1 MRRGGKGGLIFFSAE
16 SIDRNMA
23 ESGKGTLSNEYKF
36 RISGDVIRILVIV
49 EFRGIVLTDLTAF
62 LSFQR
67 DGLKIL
73 KFVL

>member
-1 MRRGGKGGLIFFSAE
+1 
-16 SIDRNMA
+16 MA
-23 ESGKGTLSNEYKF
+23 ESGKGTLSNECKF

>member
-23 ESGKGTLSNEYKF
+23 ESGKGTFLSNECKF

-49 EFRGIVLTDLTAF
+49 EFRENCTY
-62 LSFQR
+62 
-67 DGLKIL
+67 
-73 KFVL
+73 

>member
-1 MRRGGKGGLIFFSAE
+1 MRRGGKGEGAYFLFRR
-16 SIDRNMA
+16 IDR
-23 ESGKGTLSNEYKF
+23 SKYDGKETLSNECKF

-67 DGLKIL
+67 GGLKIL

>member
-23 ESGKGTLSNEYKF
+23 ESGKGTFLSNECKF

-49 EFRGIVLTDLTAF
+49 EFRENCIY
-62 LSFQR
+62 
-67 DGLKIL
+67 
-73 KFVL
+73 